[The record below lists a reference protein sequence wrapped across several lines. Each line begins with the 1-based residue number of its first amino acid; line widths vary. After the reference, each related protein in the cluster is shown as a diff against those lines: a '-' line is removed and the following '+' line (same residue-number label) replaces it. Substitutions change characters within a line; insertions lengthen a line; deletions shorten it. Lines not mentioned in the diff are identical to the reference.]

1 MASKVLVVVQEE
13 GTGTMTIQWRTMKT
27 VMQHKVSLE
36 EGQAPVEA
44 AEGEA
49 AGIITGGIRR

>member
-13 GTGTMTIQWRTMKT
+13 GTGTMTIQWRTMKI

-44 AEGEA
+44 A
-49 AGIITGGIRR
+49 GIITGGIRR

>member
-1 MASKVLVVVQEE
+1 MASKVLAVVQEE

-36 EGQAPVEA
+36 EGQAPVEG

-49 AGIITGGIRR
+49 ARIITGGIRR